1 MFKKSSQDKQVDLFS
16 DTSSLLSGK
25 AQKQLDDEKAWH
37 NQFQRHIVRRIDEA
51 PFEVLY
57 SKKMGAPNASV
68 SLLVGMMV
76 LKEAFNWSDMQLFE
90 NCRFNLLVR
99 NALGLV
105 NMHDEIPGEST
116 YYLFRKRVF
125 EHHRQTGQD
134 LIQDVFEEVTREQI
148 KAFNVSGQSIRM
160 DSKLIGSNIAYFS
173 RYEIVQKSL
182 CLFYKTLD
190 KKAKKLFTLPVR
202 QQLEEIF
209 EEESGKTVY
218 RSNREEVKERL
229 LLLGGLICRML
240 TYLKKRK
247 DQKEY
252 QVLEKV
258 FNENFQVVDKLQVS
272 LRESQKISSDSIQSP
287 HDPDAAYRNKGNP
300 VKGYSVNVT
309 ETNTPDSLNL
319 ITGAIVVKANV
330 QDLEFVRPAI
340 ESANKLTGQ
349 RVDKVYVDGAYQ
361 SASNDEFCQNIDMV
375 YTGLQGYNA
384 RYDLKRTD
392 EGLQVTDTHTGQI
405 EMARKI
411 DTKSTKVKEK
421 WGIKTKKGHRY
432 FDERHIRASELRRE
446 LEKRPIEELWK
457 RNNVEATI
465 FHLGYHLK
473 NGKSKYRGLYKQQA
487 WATCRCMWINLVRI
501 MKFTQKT
508 CQRTFQSLK
517 SGAFR
522 PLVTAINA
530 VQIFITPKYQTMAA

>member
-16 DTSSLLSGK
+16 DTSSLLAGK
-25 AQKQLDDEKAWH
+25 AQKQLDDPKAWH
-37 NQFQRHIVRRIDEA
+37 NQFQKQVVQRIDES

-57 SKKMGAPNASV
+57 SSKMGAPNASV
-68 SLLVGMMV
+68 SLLVGMMI
-76 LKEAFNWSDMQLFE
+76 LKEAFNWSDMQLYE
-90 NCRFNLLVR
+90 HCRFNLLAR
-99 NALGLV
+99 NALGLI
-105 NMHDEIPGEST
+105 NMHDEVPGEST

-125 EHHRQTGQD
+125 EHRQQTGRD
-134 LIQDVFEEVTREQI
+134 LIREVFEEVTREQI
-148 KAFNVSGQSIRM
+148 KDFDVNGTSIRM
-160 DSKLIGSNIAYFS
+160 DSKLIGSNIAFFS
-173 RYEIVQKSL
+173 RYELVHKSL

-190 KKAKKLFTLPVR
+190 KKALKLFTRPVR
-202 QQLEEIF
+202 EQLRDIF

-240 TYLKKRK
+240 TYLKQRK

-252 QVLEKV
+252 KILERV
-258 FNENFQVVDKLQVS
+258 FDDNFQVVDKLQVT

-287 HDPDAAYRNKGNP
+287 HDPDAAYRKKGKP
-300 VKGYSVNVT
+300 VKGYSVNIT
-309 ETNTPDSLNL
+309 ETNTQDSLNL

-361 SASNDEFCQNIDMV
+361 SASNDEFCKHIDMV

-392 EGLQVTDTHTGQI
+392 KGLQVTDTHTGQI

-411 DTKSTKVKEK
+411 NTKSTKVKEK
-421 WGIKTKKGHRY
+421 WGIKTDKGYRY
-432 FDERHIRASELRRE
+432 FDEGHIRASELRRE

-465 FHLGYHLK
+465 FQLGYHLK

-517 SGAFR
+517 SGASR

-530 VQIFITPKYQTMAA
+530 VQIFITPKYQIMAA

>member
-1 MFKKSSQDKQVDLFS
+1 MFKKSTQDKQVDLFS

-25 AQKQLDDEKAWH
+25 AQKQFDDENAWH
-37 NQFQRHIVRRIDEA
+37 NQFQKQIVRRIDET

-68 SLLVGMMV
+68 SMLVGMMI

-90 NCRFNLLVR
+90 SCRFNLLVR
-99 NALGLV
+99 NALGLT
-105 NMHDEIPGEST
+105 NMHDEVPGEST

-125 EHHRQTGQD
+125 EHRQQTGRD
-134 LIQDVFEEVTREQI
+134 LIQEVFEEVTREQI
-148 KAFNVSGQSIRM
+148 KAFNVNGTSIRM

-173 RYEIVQKSL
+173 RYEIVHKSL
-182 CLFYKTLD
+182 CLFYKSLD
-190 KKAKKLFTLPVR
+190 ERSKKLFTRPVR
-202 QQLEEIF
+202 QQLEEVF
-209 EEESGKTVY
+209 KEESRKTVY
-218 RSNREEVKERL
+218 RHNREEVKKRL
-229 LLLGGLICRML
+229 LLLGSLICRML
-240 TYLKKRK
+240 TYLNKRK

-287 HDPDAAYRNKGNP
+287 YDPDAAYRNKRKP
-300 VKGYSVNVT
+300 VKGYSVNLT
-309 ETNTPDSLNL
+309 ETNTEDSLNL

-361 SASNDEFCQNIDMV
+361 SASNDAFCEDIDMV
-375 YTGLQGYNA
+375 YTGLQGYHA

-392 EGLQVTDTHTGQI
+392 KGLQVTDTHTGQI

-411 DTKSTKVKEK
+411 NTKSTKVKEK
-421 WGIKTKKGHRY
+421 WGIKTDKGHRY

-457 RNNVEATI
+457 RNNVEASI
-465 FHLGYHLK
+465 FQLGYHLK